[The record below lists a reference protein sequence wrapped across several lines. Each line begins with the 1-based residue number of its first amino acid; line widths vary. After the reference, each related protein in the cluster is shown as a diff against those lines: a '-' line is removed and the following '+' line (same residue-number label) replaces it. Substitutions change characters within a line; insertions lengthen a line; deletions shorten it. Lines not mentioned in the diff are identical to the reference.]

1 MPLPAE
7 LSYAERTRI
16 VRAFNDQWGE
26 MEQELWGL
34 SLKCRE
40 PLLNGH
46 SPEVLEDLIWA
57 IRTKWSVQFVRHE
70 HKAPFALALASLDWP
85 EGVFDEPARIPGDAA
100 EYAVRRVGELVDR
113 SRELEVPRREYSL
126 AAKTLHFLEPWAVP
140 AYDLN
145 VRKALG
151 IPGEGPRA
159 YRLVAARVLA
169 LAREAGAEDCGW
181 LGPLEPRTLVR
192 GLDKC
197 LWWLGR

>member
-1 MPLPAE
+1 MPLPPE

-46 SPEVLEDLIWA
+46 SPKVLEELIWA
-57 IRTKWSVQFVRHE
+57 IRTKWPVQGFRHKD
-70 HKAPFALALASLDWP
+70 KAPFALALASLDWP
-85 EGVFDEPARIPGDAA
+85 EGAFDEPAGIPGDAA

-113 SRELEVPRREYSL
+113 SQELEVPRHEYSL

-151 IPGEGPRA
+151 IPGEAPRA

-169 LAREAGAEDCGW
+169 LAREAGAEDRDW